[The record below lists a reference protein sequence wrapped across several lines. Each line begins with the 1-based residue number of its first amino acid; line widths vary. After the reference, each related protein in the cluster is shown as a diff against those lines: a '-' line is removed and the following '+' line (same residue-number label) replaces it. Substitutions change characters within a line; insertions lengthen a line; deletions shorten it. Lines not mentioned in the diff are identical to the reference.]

1 MTVQLVTDSSAGLP
15 DWCVTSASA
24 ISVLPLHVLR
34 GDEDY
39 REGLD
44 AVPDSVVGDPAAHT
58 STASPEEVRKVLT
71 EALDR
76 SDGAGVVVV
85 TLSRRLSGT
94 WDVVRT
100 VADSLGPLVRVHD
113 SASIASGLGFSVR
126 AAAAT
131 AVDGADLGAVY
142 RKAVEVSAES
152 YCLCMVER
160 LEWLRRGGRLST
172 AAAVLGTVLAT
183 KPILHLVDGVLT
195 LRERVRTRSKALAA
209 LIDAAAGAED
219 SGEAAIAV
227 HHVDA
232 PSAADLIVDGLRQAT
247 PAAVIHPPAAL
258 GFTLGVHLGPG
269 ALGVVVNTHP
279 DAIALPVQ
287 RDSFPD

>member
-1 MTVQLVTDSSAGLP
+1 MTVQVVTDSSACVP
-15 DWCVTSASA
+15 DWCLAPASA

-39 REGLD
+39 REGVD
-44 AVPDSVVGDPAAHT
+44 AVPDSVIGDAASRT
-58 STASPEEVRKVLT
+58 ATASPGEVRAVLS

-76 SDGAGVVVV
+76 SDGAGVVAV

-94 WDVVRT
+94 WDVVRS
-100 VADSLGPLVRVHD
+100 VADSLGPSVRVHD
-113 SASIASGLGFSVR
+113 SSSIASGLGFSVR
-126 AAAAT
+126 AAAA
-131 AVDGADLGAVY
+131 AARDGADLGAVY

-183 KPILHLVDGVLT
+183 KPILHLVDGALT

-232 PSAADLIVDGLRQAT
+232 PAAADLIADGLRAAT
-247 PAAVIHPPAAL
+247 PAAVIHPPTAL
-258 GFTLGVHLGPG
+258 GYTLGVHLGPG

-279 DAIALPVQ
+279 DAIALGLSPGGW
-287 RDSFPD
+287 